1 MNEYVKV
8 EGMLMVRD
16 VRNNSIIN
24 QNKSELD
31 AYINK
36 RKTLLAQKEEINNI
50 KSEVL
55 SLKDDVGLIKDL
67 LLQLVKE
74 KPNNVN

>member
-1 MNEYVKV
+1 MSEYIKVK
-8 EGMLMVRD
+8 GMSMVRD
-16 VRNNSIIN
+16 MRNNSIIN
-24 QNKSELD
+24 QDKTELD
-31 AYINK
+31 TYINK
-36 RKTLLAQKEEINNI
+36 RKTLLAQKEEINSI
-50 KSEVL
+50 KSEVT

>member
-1 MNEYVKV
+1 MSEYLKV
-8 EGMLMVRD
+8 EGMQMVRD
-16 VRNNSIIN
+16 TRNNSIIN
-24 QNKSELD
+24 QNKTELD
-31 AYINK
+31 TYINK
-36 RKTLLAQKEEINNI
+36 RKSLIQQKEEINSI
-50 KSEVL
+50 KSEVS

>member
-1 MNEYVKV
+1 MSDYLKV
-8 EGMLMVRD
+8 EGMQMVRD
-16 VRNNSIIN
+16 TRNNSIIN
-24 QNKSELD
+24 QNKTEFD
-31 AYINK
+31 TYINK
-36 RKTLLAQKEEINNI
+36 RKSLMQQKEEINSI
-50 KSEVL
+50 KSEVS